1 MILDKA
7 RLQRAAGSVDRGG
20 TGIWPTGM
28 DAPHS
33 TAYLCATDEDG
44 MAVSIIQ
51 SNYRGTGSPY
61 GAARS
66 GFLLQDRGLGF
77 TLTPGHPNELAPG
90 KRPLHTL
97 APTLWTEADRPR
109 WILGT
114 RGGAVQPQII
124 AQMAAR
130 AILGSQGLEEAQ
142 RAPRWTMSEFGPS
155 SRSALSMEPGVSS
168 SVIDHLRSLGHQ
180 IEVLEGPQPGW
191 GPVSIIEVDGE
202 TRRAAADPRVDTT
215 EALVF

>member
-1 MILDKA
+1 
-7 RLQRAAGSVDRGG
+7 
-20 TGIWPTGM
+20 
-28 DAPHS
+28 
-33 TAYLCATDEDG
+33 

-61 GAARS
+61 GAAHS

-97 APTLWTEADRPR
+97 APTLWTEGDRPR

-114 RGGAVQPQII
+114 RGGAVQPQLI
-124 AQMAAR
+124 AQVAAR
-130 AILGSQGLEEAQ
+130 AILGSEDLVSAQ
-142 RAPRWTMSEFGPS
+142 QASRWTMSEFGPGAPS
-155 SRSALSMEPGVSS
+155 TLSVEPGVIPD
-168 SVIDHLRSLGHQ
+168 VVDGLRSLGHQ
-180 IEVLEGPQPGW
+180 IEMLERPQPGW
-191 GPVSIIEVDGE
+191 GPVSIIEIEGDI
-202 TRRAAADPRVDTT
+202 RRAAADPRVDTT